1 MFKYPIFQTVL
12 QNSFSYSYLMWGFIR
27 WKVWIPDLHEA
38 QESTVIAPNYLSPC
52 LMGDYHSPASECR
65 DERIIFMTPESS
77 AHVASQEV
85 WGLMIFVPPS
95 PGLFLLLLMF
105 RNCEQPGA
113 PRLLPPRSPGTERR
127 SNRHLERFWISS
139 ETRQPGTEMTGMR
152 FYLISH
158 NIGFT
163 SFCLESLRAA
173 GEVCNILSQSTFN
186 RQINLST
193 LGPPYLA
200 TMKVWRNDSTLYW
213 WRRKC
218 GFSCHPFLKAATFFC
233 RL

>member
-12 QNSFSYSYLMWGFIR
+12 RSSFSYSYLMWGFIR

-85 WGLMIFVPPS
+85 WGLMIFVPPA

-113 PRLLPPRSPGTERR
+113 PRLLPPRSPGTE
-127 SNRHLERFWISS
+127 E
-139 ETRQPGTEMTGMR
+139 EQPPSREILDQQR
-152 FYLISH
+152 DQ
-158 NIGFT
+158 
-163 SFCLESLRAA
+163 AA
-173 GEVCNILSQSTFN
+173 WDWDDWNAILSYLTQHWLHFFLSWVLAEQRGKFAIFYPSQHSTD
-186 RQINLST
+186 
-193 LGPPYLA
+193 
-200 TMKVWRNDSTLYW
+200 K
-213 WRRKC
+213 
-218 GFSCHPFLKAATFFC
+218 
-233 RL
+233 